1 MDATPNP
8 DQRQPVTDIASPG
21 PIDPSTGQ
29 PDRQAEVSALKTW
42 LRQNVFSI
50 VISAVVI
57 ALVFIYLDPID
68 TLKVVLGLGF
78 IIFIHELG
86 HFLAAKWCDV
96 HVKTFSIGFGPA
108 VPFCSYKWGET
119 TYMVG
124 VIPLGGYVS
133 MVGEGTGESTPD
145 GDPDDDEN
153 DPRSFKNKSV
163 GSRMLIISAGVI
175 MNVIS
180 GMAFFVAAYLH
191 GVQEKPAVVGTVET
205 GSAAWRQGMRTG
217 DQIEQIDG
225 RNNPF
230 FDDIRP
236 IVMSTL
242 EGEEVP
248 ITVERDGKPLSFNV
262 APLRD
267 EEVPYPQLGVAPP
280 LRLTLIDTGREGLSR
295 WGIRKSKPSIP
306 PVVPGSPAALAK
318 NPEFQPG
325 DRIVAMSDPAD
336 PSKVTPVAEFDEY
349 YRRMVDLALQPI
361 TFHVLRKGQPEG
373 SEPVAIVVQ
382 PAYRTDLGV
391 RMQMGKIAAVRKGS
405 PAEKAG
411 IIPVPLG
418 SPPEAPGDR
427 IAAVGISG
435 PDGQRTWFA
444 NGKLPEEAG
453 PDDVVEPLDPM
464 LLPRQLERWAAEFP
478 ADKRAGLTVELIV
491 LRLDGHTER
500 REQVTLSYDDS
511 FRYDREA
518 VSNPNSPLPIS
529 GLGLAYWVQAVVVDV
544 EPDSPAA
551 EAGLKPAD
559 PVVAVRFRELDA
571 SGSRKDGEWIDI
583 KPHQWASYEGI
594 LQRLPPHEMDV
605 RIKRGEETQ
614 EVTLKGR
621 PDPSWGL
628 PDRGFHFEYDFRLQ
642 KANSIGEA
650 IELGAYRTVR
660 FIKIVYQ
667 NLYAMIFGRVSAKTM
682 SGPLTIASVSYKI
695 AGVDFWQFLLF
706 LGMISVNLAVVNFLP
721 IPVLDGGHMVFLI
734 YEKITGRP
742 VPERLFA
749 IMMWTGLILI
759 LLLFAFVLRLDVLR
773 LFGWF

>member
-1 MDATPNP
+1 LDATPNP
-8 DQRQPVTDIASPG
+8 DHRQPVTDIASPG

-42 LRQNVFSI
+42 LRQNVLSI

-57 ALVFIYLDPID
+57 ALVVIYLDPID

-133 MVGEGTGESTPD
+133 MVGEGTGETTPD

-163 GSRMLIISAGVI
+163 GSRMVIISAGVI
-175 MNVIS
+175 MNVVS
-180 GMAFFVAAYLH
+180 GMLFFVAAYLH

-205 GSAAWRQGMRTG
+205 GSAAWRQGIRTG
-217 DQIEQIDG
+217 DVIAQIDG
-225 RNNPF
+225 RKNPF
-230 FDDIRP
+230 FDDLRP

-248 ITVERDGKPLSFNV
+248 VTVERDGQTLTFSV

-280 LRLTLIDTGREGLSR
+280 VRLTLAETAK
-295 WGIRKSKPSIP
+295 KSAP
-306 PVVPGSPAALAK
+306 PVIPGSPAALAS
-318 NPEFQPG
+318 PGFQPG

-336 PSKVTPVAEFDEY
+336 PTKLTPVADYDEY
-349 YRRMVDLALQPI
+349 YRRMVDLALQPV
-361 TFHVLRKGQPEG
+361 TFHVLRKGQAEG
-373 SEPVAIVVQ
+373 SQPAAITVQ
-382 PAYRTDLGV
+382 PVFRTDIGV
-391 RMQMGKIAAVRKGS
+391 RMQMGKVAAVRSKS

-411 IIPVPLG
+411 IVPVPLG

-427 IAAVGISG
+427 IAAVGVTGS
-435 PDGQRTWFA
+435 DGQRTWFA

-453 PDDVVEPLDPM
+453 PDDTVKPLDPM
-464 LLPRQLERWAAEFP
+464 LLPEQLERWAAEFP
-478 ADKRAGLTVELIV
+478 AEKRTGLKVDLVV

-500 REQVTLSYDDS
+500 RVPVTLEYDDS
-511 FRYDREA
+511 FRYDREVA
-518 VSNPNSPLPIS
+518 INPNSPLPVS
-529 GLGLAYWVQAVVVDV
+529 GLGIAYWVQAVVVDV
-544 EPDSPAA
+544 EPNSPAA
-551 EAGLKPAD
+551 QAGLKAAD

-571 SGSRKDGEWIDI
+571 SGTAKDGEWIDI
-583 KPHQWASYEGI
+583 KPHQWASYAGI
-594 LQRLPPHEMDV
+594 LQRMPPHEIDL
-605 RIKRGEETQ
+605 RIKRGDTTE

-621 PDPSWGL
+621 PDPTWGL
-628 PDRGFHFEYDFRLQ
+628 PDRGFVFEYDFQLQ
-642 KANSIGEA
+642 KADGVGEA
-650 IELGAYRTVR
+650 IELGAYRTFR

-695 AGVDFWQFLLF
+695 AGVDLWQFLLF

-721 IPVLDGGHMVFLI
+721 IPVLDGGHMLFLI

-749 IMMWTGLILI
+749 ILMWAGLILI
-759 LLLFAFVLRLDVLR
+759 LLLFAFVLRLDILR